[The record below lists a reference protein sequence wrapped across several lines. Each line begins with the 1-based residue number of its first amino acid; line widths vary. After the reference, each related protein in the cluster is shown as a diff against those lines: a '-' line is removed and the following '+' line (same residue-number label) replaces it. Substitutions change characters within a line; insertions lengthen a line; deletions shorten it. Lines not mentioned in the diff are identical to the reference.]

1 MAWDIPNIIINLR
14 KEIEES
20 SGDVSDLETRV
31 GTLES
36 TVSPLPGRIT
46 AAEGE
51 IDALQA
57 DLDATPVTVTGTTI
71 EIDGAAAIPAESL
84 AMELVPTQ
92 SLNGYSKPWAG
103 GTERNILPLNQGDTV
118 THNGVT
124 YTKLYDDSGNA
135 IGVKANGTAEPS
147 LSYCILYGAGTSG
160 NNLNAYTT
168 TVIPAGTT
176 VYCGDTGPGV
186 GMNFRYTDGTY
197 QNDTQTRTIELA
209 KDVGLVYIQVNANV
223 TVNNAI
229 VRPFICLA
237 SETDH
242 TFAPYS
248 NVCPITGKS
257 SVKIETTDG
266 STTNDAEVTLG
277 ATVYAGEI
285 DFNAG
290 TGTSTMANI
299 ASYDGETINEPW
311 LSSLDEYTEGGTPTT
326 GAQVVY
332 TLDTPTT
339 VSFTADKL
347 TILEGA
353 QTVTGN
359 GGGDITVSYQK
370 DNLIG
375 DLKKWIFA
383 NT

>member
-36 TVSPLPGRIT
+36 TVTPLPGRIT
-46 AAEGE
+46 AAEGK

-71 EIDGAAAIPAESL
+71 EIENAANIPAESL
-84 AMELVPTQ
+84 TMEVVPTQ
-92 SLNGYSKPWAG
+92 DLNGYSKPWAG
-103 GTERNILPLNQGDTV
+103 GTGKNKLRVTKSDDTMYGITTATSTDGVMTISGVCTGEPYTFVIGEAQTSEQSLLFSLGDGATKQVRVYFEVYYNNEKVGTTSDINVRNNVISLDLSSYTFDTV
-118 THNGVT
+118 KV
-124 YTKLYDDSGNA
+124 YTKIS
-135 IGVKANGTAEPS
+135 NGTDMTGNVWRPMLR
-147 LSYCILYGAGTSG
+147 LST
-160 NNLNAYTT
+160 
-168 TVIPAGTT
+168 
-176 VYCGDTGPGV
+176 
-186 GMNFRYTDGTY
+186 
-197 QNDTQTRTIELA
+197 
-209 KDVGLVYIQVNANV
+209 
-223 TVNNAI
+223 
-229 VRPFICLA
+229 
-237 SETDH
+237 ETDP
-242 TFAPYS
+242 TFEPYA

-266 STTNDAEVTLG
+266 DTTNDAEVTLG

-311 LSSLDEYTEGGTPTT
+311 LSSMDEYTEGGTPTT

-347 TILEGA
+347 TLLEGA

-359 GGGDITVSYQK
+359 GGGDITVAYQK

-375 DLKKWIFA
+375 DLKKWVLA